1 MGSSPMRG
9 NGNSEVVAEWLMQRI
24 VNPCSGNGG
33 SSPLNLK
40 KFTGHSII
48 GNAFDLGLKDYR
60 FKSCCPEKKRLS
72 RIMVVWGSAKS

>member
-1 MGSSPMRG
+1 MVNAADCKSVLRQWRFESSH
-9 NGNSEVVAEWLMQRI
+9 
-24 VNPCSGNGG
+24 
-33 SSPLNLK
+33 LK